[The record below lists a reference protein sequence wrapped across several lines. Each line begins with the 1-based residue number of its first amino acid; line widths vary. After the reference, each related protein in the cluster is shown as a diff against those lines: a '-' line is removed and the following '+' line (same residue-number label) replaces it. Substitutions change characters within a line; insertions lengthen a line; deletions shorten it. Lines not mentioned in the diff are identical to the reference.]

1 MKKQDISRR
10 NFLSGAASFGAA
22 AGAAALLDPGLAAAQ
37 SVGVKPADLPYL
49 TIKEVKIYL
58 TDVKDIHRLN
68 STETGEL
75 ISVVTDSG
83 IEGNYTLGDRNRTP
97 DWLEWAKHALV
108 GKSVIDLLPSLPLR
122 AA

>member
-37 SVGVKPADLPYL
+37 SVGVKPVDLPYL

-68 STETGEL
+68 STAPGAETTGNPNPWPSTGMLGAQGESRRSATPAASGL
-75 ISVVTDSG
+75 LGLVRLVV
-83 IEGNYTLGDRNRTP
+83 Y
-97 DWLEWAKHALV
+97 
-108 GKSVIDLLPSLPLR
+108 
-122 AA
+122 